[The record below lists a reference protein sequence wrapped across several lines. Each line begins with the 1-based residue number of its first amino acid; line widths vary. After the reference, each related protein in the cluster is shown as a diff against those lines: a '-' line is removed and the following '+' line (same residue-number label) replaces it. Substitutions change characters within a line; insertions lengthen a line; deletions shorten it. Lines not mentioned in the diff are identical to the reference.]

1 MAQDTS
7 AKNDRSISAAQ
18 VKALREAT
26 GAGMMDCKRAL
37 QETDGDVEKATEWL
51 RQKGLAAAGKRAG
64 RVANEGRIEAYI
76 HFNARVGVLV
86 EVNSETDFVA
96 ATDEFRQLA
105 RDVALH
111 IASASPTWLS
121 RDDVPEDLV
130 ATERRV
136 AEAQAREQGRPDNVI
151 ERIVTG
157 KVDAFYKDRVLLD
170 QPFVKDDKRTISQLI
185 DETSAKVGE
194 KLAIRRFA
202 RFELGK
208 EAE

>member
-64 RVANEGRIEAYI
+64 REANEGRIEAYI

-170 QPFVKDDKRTISQLI
+170 QPFVKDDERTISQLI